1 MADVNGKIANFL
13 YGGVGQEDFDVMA
26 ATQYAVAS
34 HHHMGVIS
42 AS

>member
-1 MADVNGKIANFL
+1 MAGVNVKIANFL

-26 ATQYAVAS
+26 ASQYAVAS
-34 HHHMGVIS
+34 HHHMGLIY